1 MALDRIGTGCL
12 DKRPLIAIV
21 DDDASVRGS
30 MKRLMISF
38 GYNAESF
45 PSVDEVLSCGELE
58 EIACIIADIQMPEAT
73 GFDMQRAL
81 KSAGY
86 GIPIIFITA
95 FPNERG
101 RDEAM
106 KAGAQ
111 AYLRKPVN
119 INELL
124 QRIRSALS
132 QE

>member
-1 MALDRIGTGCL
+1 
-12 DKRPLIAIV
+12 
-21 DDDASVRGS
+21 
-30 MKRLMISF
+30 MKRLMVSF
-38 GYNAESF
+38 CYNAESF
-45 PSVDEVLSCGELE
+45 PSVDEVLGWGELDD
-58 EIACIIADIQMPEAT
+58 IACIIADIQMPKAT

-101 RDEAM
+101 RSEAL
-106 KAGAQ
+106 KAGAE

>member
-1 MALDRIGTGCL
+1 
-12 DKRPLIAIV
+12 
-21 DDDASVRGS
+21 

-38 GYNAESF
+38 GYNAEAF
-45 PSVDEVLSCGELE
+45 PSVDDVLSRGELE
-58 EIACIIADIQMPEAT
+58 EIACIIADIQMPKAT

-95 FPNERG
+95 FPDERG
-101 RDEAM
+101 RNEAM

>member
-1 MALDRIGTGCL
+1 M
-12 DKRPLIAIV
+12 

-45 PSVDEVLSCGELE
+45 PSVDEVLHCRELD
-58 EIACIIADIQMPEAT
+58 EIACIIADIQMPNAT
-73 GFDMQRAL
+73 GFDMQREL
-81 KSAGY
+81 KSVGY

-119 INELL
+119 INDLL

-132 QE
+132 QD